1 MTLEPARVRVT
12 TGHLGPPRGRGSQG
26 AREGMGSG
34 AWATGRGEV
43 RGSDLVPAD
52 CSQSGFAQGWVATHL
67 HGVAGLGEAL
77 CDETVSNQWRGTSE
91 AVPAPSPAW
100 GECLEPPADCPLPC
114 RQPRV
119 KRRVRRPPVR
129 GRRCTAPSDETLSGQ
144 GSGEGRPASVGGD
157 KRGAPALPPTLG
169 PCPLPCR
176 QPMVGE

>member
-1 MTLEPARVRVT
+1 MAQGQQRSQRRAPRLLLTLKPARVRVT
-12 TGHLGPPRGRGSQG
+12 TGHWGPPRGRGSQG

-100 GECLEPPADCPLPC
+100 GECLGSLAACSLPC
-114 RQPRV
+114 RQTRV
-119 KRRVRRPPVR
+119 
-129 GRRCTAPSDETLSGQ
+129 Q
-144 GSGEGRPASVGGD
+144 GGWFGH
-157 KRGAPALPPTLG
+157 L
-169 PCPLPCR
+169 
-176 QPMVGE
+176 